1 MEVSNETN
9 SDTYQYRDKEYD
21 NTDGVHMRQEQG
33 GTAYRD
39 KVTTFNYKGKRIPVP
54 IRWHPNSVIRRI
66 VEHNKRS
73 QYTGVTMIGMSG
85 TGKTT
90 LTNKIIHQAH
100 VMGESYIVKRFNG
113 HEMMRLDEHIKKMK
127 VGFPHILVFDDAS
140 YTMED
145 AKNSDIARLA
155 NALTTIRHVLQSRV
169 IIIINF
175 HYSKATK
182 KFFRNQHFTFMTS
195 ISVEELSNFQEMYKD
210 KMNVVR
216 QFARQYNNMVLRGS
230 FQVPVSSFEK
240 KVIRYKMNEPFR
252 IAMVAE
258 IADLHF
264 MVYDRDGCNEC
275 LPKNEAKKSLKL
287 ETVKEIFDHIVRVTP
302 KGKSIR
308 SAMQFFMTIQL
319 GNDKHLKGS
328 NQSVWRHLNDLNR
341 SMDIPPDTWEK
352 VYQLVDSKYKYGVSK
367 RVGKQKVNRTMSVL
381 ELAKQIKDEE
391 RVPPAEPSFE
401 APTFLDDLDLRKE
414 AEDKIKNEIP
424 VEDNNENETTD
435 RPDYDSYYTP
445 P

>member
-1 MEVSNETN
+1 MEIVDEPNPE
-9 SDTYQYRDKEYD
+9 TYQYKDTEYD
-21 NTDGVHMRQEQG
+21 NTDGVSMHQESG

-145 AKNSDIARLA
+145 AKSADIARLA

-264 MVYDRDGCNEC
+264 MVYDRDGCSQC
-275 LPKNEAKKSLKL
+275 LPKNEAKKALKL
-287 ETVKEIFDHIVRVTP
+287 ETINEIVEHIVRVTP
-302 KGKSIR
+302 KGQSIR
-308 SAMQFFMTIQL
+308 STMQFFMTITL
-319 GNDKHLKGS
+319 GNDKHLKGAH
-328 NQSVWRHLNDLNR
+328 QSIWRHLNDINR
-341 SMDIPPDTWEK
+341 SMDISDETWEK
-352 VYQLVDSKYKYGVSK
+352 VYDKFDERFNHTGNK
-367 RVGKQKVNRTMSVL
+367 RVGKHKVNRAMSVL

-391 RVPPAEPSFE
+391 TAPPPPQPAFE
-401 APTFLDDLDLRKE
+401 APTFLDNEELRKE
-414 AEDKIKNEIP
+414 AEAKIASEP
-424 VEDNNENETTD
+424 EE

>member
-1 MEVSNETN
+1 MEIVDEPQT
-9 SDTYQYRDKEYD
+9 DTYQYKDTEYD
-21 NTDGVHMRQEQG
+21 NTDGVSMQQDGG
-33 GTAYRD
+33 GTSYRD
-39 KVTTFNYKGKRIPVP
+39 KVTTYNYKGKRIPVP

-90 LTNKIIHQAH
+90 LTNKILHQAH

-113 HEMMRLDEHIKKMK
+113 HEMMKIDEHIKKMK
-127 VGFPHILVFDDAS
+127 KGFPHILVFDDAS

-145 AKNSDIARLA
+145 AKSADIARLA

-169 IIIINF
+169 IVIINF

-195 ISVEELSNFQEMYKD
+195 VSVEELSNFQEMYKD

-240 KVIRYKMNEPFR
+240 RVIRYKMNEPFR
-252 IAMVAE
+252 IALVAE

-264 MVYDRDGCNEC
+264 MVYDRDGCEQC
-275 LPKNEAKKSLKL
+275 LPKMEAKKSLKL
-287 ETVKEIFDHIVRVTP
+287 ETVNEIADHIKKVTP
-302 KGKSIR
+302 KMGSLR
-308 SAMQFFMTIQL
+308 TAMQYFMCIHL
-319 GNDKHLKGS
+319 GSDKHLKGAH
-328 NQSVWRHLNDLNR
+328 QSAWRHLNDIDR
-341 SMDIPPDTWEK
+341 SMDISEETWEK
-352 VYQLVDSKYKYGVSK
+352 VYKKIDGESKHSPAR
-367 RVGKQKVNRTMSVL
+367 RVGKSKVNRAMSVL
-381 ELAKQIKDEE
+381 DLAKKIKDEE
-391 RVPPAEPSFE
+391 NNPSPPPTPDP
-401 APTFLDDLDLRKE
+401 PTFLDNEDLRKE
-414 AEDKIKNEIP
+414 AEEKIAKEP
-424 VEDNNENETTD
+424 E

>member
-1 MEVSNETN
+1 MAVVDEPR
-9 SDTYQYRDKEYD
+9 SDTYQYRDTEYD
-21 NTDGVHMRQEQG
+21 NTDGVSMQQDAG

-113 HEMMRLDEHIKKMK
+113 HEMMKLDEHIKKMK
-127 VGFPHILVFDDAS
+127 KGFPHILVFDDAS

-145 AKNSDIARLA
+145 AKSADIARLA

-169 IIIINF
+169 IVIINF

-240 KVIRYKMNEPFR
+240 RIIRYKMNEPFR

-264 MVYDRDGCNEC
+264 MVYDRDGCEQC
-275 LPKNEAKKSLKL
+275 LPKKEAKKTLKL
-287 ETVKEIFDHIVRVTP
+287 ETVNEIADHIKKVTP
-302 KGKSIR
+302 KTGSLR
-308 SAMQFFMTIQL
+308 TAMQYFMCINL
-319 GNDKHLKGS
+319 GNDKHLKGAH
-328 NQSVWRHLNDLNR
+328 QSAWRHLNDIDR
-341 SMDIPPDTWEK
+341 SMDISEETWEK
-352 VYQLVDSKYKYGVSK
+352 VYKRLDEGSRAVPAR
-367 RVGKQKVNRTMSVL
+367 RVGKSKVNRAMSVL

-391 RVPPAEPSFE
+391 ANPPPPPEPE
-401 APTFLDDLDLRKE
+401 PPTFLDNEDLRKE
-414 AEDKIKNEIP
+414 AEEKISKEP
-424 VEDNNENETTD
+424 E